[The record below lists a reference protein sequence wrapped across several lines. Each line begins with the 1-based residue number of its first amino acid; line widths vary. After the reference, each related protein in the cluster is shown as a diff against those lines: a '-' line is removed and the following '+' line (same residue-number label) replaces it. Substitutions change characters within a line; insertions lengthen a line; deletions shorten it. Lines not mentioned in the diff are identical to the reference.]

1 MSKRNTVL
9 TTIVLLTTLLVGWL
23 IIPEPIS
30 PNVVRLTWVTHPQ
43 TVYINVRDLTFNSV
57 ALAQIATGGIT
68 NTVTISGTEG
78 MQFQIQEYHLVN
90 GRLEMI
96 LFTNTAPV
104 PHVDFPTAT
113 ATSTIEQTETPLPS
127 DTPTPTVTPTPIIGL
142 QRFNVPIV
150 MH

>member
-1 MSKRNTVL
+1 MSKRNAAL
-9 TTIVLLTTLLVGWL
+9 TTIVLLSTLLVGWL

-30 PNVVRLTWVTHPQ
+30 PNLVRLTWVTHPQ

-78 MQFQIQEYHLVN
+78 MQFQIQEYRLVE

-113 ATSTIEQTETPLPS
+113 PTIEQTATPLPS
-127 DTPTPTVTPTPIIGL
+127 VTPTPTPIIGL
-142 QRFNVPIV
+142 KRFNVPIV